1 MNNVPLNAMLVFAKV
16 VEYGSFSAAARV
28 LKMTTSA
35 VSRHVT
41 RLEASVG
48 GALLRRTT
56 RAFSLTELGHEAYA
70 VCTRV
75 ASAAQE
81 MGRLGSQYSSA
92 PQGLLRINVSVT
104 FGQSWL
110 APRLPELLRR
120 YPDLDIQ
127 VTMLDRMVDLVE
139 EEVDVAI
146 RIAQELPLGLVARH
160 LSDAQYKL
168 VASAEYLARCGTPQH
183 PNELPQFCCIYLG
196 YGAFG
201 DMWKMHQKNEQV
213 EVTIPSRVT
222 INNGASILSM
232 VLAGGGIGL
241 VPWFAA
247 ERELNCGALVPV
259 LSDWQITEP
268 YMDKIYALYTPTRH
282 LPLKSRVFIDYLVEC
297 FAEA

>member
-1 MNNVPLNAMLVFAKV
+1 MKNVPLNAMLVFAKV

-41 RLEASVG
+41 KLEASVG
-48 GALLRRTT
+48 GALLQRTT

-70 VCTRV
+70 VCDRV

-81 MGRLGSQYSSA
+81 MSRLGSQYSSA
-92 PQGLLRINVSVT
+92 PQGLLCINVSVT

-110 APRLPELLRR
+110 APRLPELLAR

-127 VTMLDRMVDLVE
+127 VTMVDRMVDLVE
-139 EEVDVAI
+139 EGVDVAI
-146 RIAQELPLGLVARH
+146 RIARKLPSGLVARY
-160 LSDAQYKL
+160 LGDAPYKL
-168 VASAEYLARCGTPQH
+168 VACADYLARCGTPQH
-183 PNELPQFCCIYLG
+183 PNELPQFGCIYLG

-201 DMWKMHQKNEQV
+201 DMWKMHLGDELV
-213 EVTIPSRVT
+213 SVTIPSRVT

-247 ERELNCGALVPV
+247 ERELNRGELVQV
-259 LSDWQITEP
+259 LPEWTITEP
-268 YMDKIYALYTPTRH
+268 YLDKIYALYTPTRH

-297 FAEA
+297 FAGN